1 MVGVKIKE
9 LRLRNGLTQKQLG
22 EKCGIA
28 EPTIRKYELGKL
40 NPKIETIGKIAA
52 ALNVP
57 VADIMGWSQFDEM
70 YPNLGEAVKLI
81 ETVENEYGKGS
92 GTLLDLF
99 SKLNAQG
106 KRKAIDSLSD
116 LTMIKQYIETE

>member
-1 MVGVKIKE
+1 MIGVKIKG
-9 LRLRNGLTQKQLG
+9 LRLQNGLTQKQLG

-52 ALNVP
+52 ALNVS

-70 YPNLGEAVKLI
+70 YPNLGEEVKLI

-106 KRKAIDSLSD
+106 KKKAIDSLSD
-116 LTMIKQYIETE
+116 LTMIKQYIEKE

>member
-1 MVGVKIKE
+1 MIGVKIKE

-52 ALNVP
+52 ALNVS

-70 YPNLGEAVKLI
+70 YPNLGEEVKLI

-116 LTMIKQYIETE
+116 LTMIKRYIEKE